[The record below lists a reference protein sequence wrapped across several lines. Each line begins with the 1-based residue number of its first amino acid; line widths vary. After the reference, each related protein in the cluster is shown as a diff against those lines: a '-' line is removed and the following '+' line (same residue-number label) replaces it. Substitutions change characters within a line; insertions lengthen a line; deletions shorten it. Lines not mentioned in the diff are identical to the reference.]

1 MGTVKVV
8 APAKV
13 NLYLGI
19 GQRRPDGYHDVETV
33 MHALALH
40 DLVTVSAQPGAAGE
54 GLAVSVSVAEHGG
67 VAPLDVA
74 AEDNIAYKAAIRL
87 AESLGRTDDEQV
99 RIAIDKSIPHGA
111 GLGGGSA
118 DAAAVIAGL
127 CALWGE
133 DPLGVSAVS
142 VAGSLGAD
150 VAFFLYG
157 GCARMSGAGEALEAR
172 LDPGKAT
179 LVLVRP
185 DQGVSTG
192 AAYRAF
198 DEAPVSIDPQ
208 VREAMYGAV
217 CAGDVPLLNNLAPAA
232 ESILPE
238 LAEIRAWLSG
248 CSGVMRG
255 ADGQPAVLLCGSGS
269 TTFAICEG
277 FDAAYRICA
286 EARSRGLW
294 ARTTNLS
301 GIRAAVLR

>member
-19 GQRRPDGYHDVETV
+19 GDRRPDGYHDVETV

-40 DLVTVSAQPGAAGE
+40 DLVTVSVHPAAPGT
-54 GLAVSVSVAEHGG
+54 GLAVAVTVAERGG

-74 AEDNIAYKAAIRL
+74 PQDNIAYKAAHRL
-87 AESLGRTDDEQV
+87 ADAFGRCADEEV

-118 DAAAVIAGL
+118 DAAAVIVGL

-133 DPLGVSAVS
+133 DPAGDAAVR

-157 GCARMSGAGEALEAR
+157 GCARMSGSGESLEAR
-172 LDPGKAT
+172 LGPGKST

-185 DQGVSTG
+185 DQGVSTA

-198 DEAPVSIDPQ
+198 DEAPVAIPSA
-208 VREAMYGAV
+208 RRSAMLSAA
-217 CAGDVPLLNNLAPAA
+217 CAQEVPLVNNLAPAA
-232 ESILPE
+232 AALLPE
-238 LAEIRAWLSG
+238 LERIREWLAGCDGVEHDAEG
-248 CSGVMRG
+248 NPC
-255 ADGQPAVLLCGSGS
+255 VLLCGSGS
-269 TTFAICEG
+269 TTFAVCEG

-286 EARSRGLW
+286 EARNRGFW
-294 ARTTNLS
+294 SRTTNLS